1 MILANDVLALDDG
14 IIEAIIVEERSG
26 EHVVVDHA
34 TKDNSMHPITLG
46 GKQDQLVL
54 PELILGVATQFRR
67 GLSPPRVVAVSYGD
81 VGVLFCHL
89 TDTQAMV
96 VAAYTESLGK
106 VMHLTE
112 QYIQRFAE
120 TERGVGSDLIKS
132 ATETEDIVLRYLAKR
147 HPSGS
152 IAVDN
157 VAHRKLDNRWVVNG
171 SWRAAYRL
179 GTKRYSVEVDAGTGS
194 IAKFTST
201 PTAQP
206 ALRILGLVSLSA
218 GLAALALLV
227 YLVLAFYVK

>member
-34 TKDNSMHPITLG
+34 TKDNSMHPITLS

-106 VMHLTE
+106 IMQLTE
-112 QYIQRFAE
+112 QYIQRFA
-120 TERGVGSDLIKS
+120 ERGVGSDLIKS
-132 ATETEDIVLRYLAKR
+132 ATEAEDIVLRYLAKR
-147 HPSGS
+147 HLSGKGS

-179 GTKRYSVEVDAGTGS
+179 GTKRYSVEIDASTGS
-194 IAKFTST
+194 ITKFTST
-201 PTAQP
+201 PTGQP
-206 ALRILGLVSLSA
+206 ASRILGLVSLSA